1 MKSKSKILKIESDSV
16 TPELLANQV
25 LKNPDIIPQLLSE
38 ISSLKSKVRFK
49 SIKALKIVSEKAS
62 EKPKSKWD
70 FFKDLLKSENNI
82 MKWNAQDIL
91 ANLSSVVSEKDFSQ
105 IFEQFY

>member
-16 TPELLANQV
+16 TAELLANQV

-38 ISSLKSKVRFK
+38 ISSPKSKVRFK

-62 EKPKSKWD
+62 EKPKSR
-70 FFKDLLKSENNI
+70 
-82 MKWNAQDIL
+82 
-91 ANLSSVVSEKDFSQ
+91 
-105 IFEQFY
+105 